1 MSLIFNQSVE
11 VLRPKLV
18 RDPYNPK
25 RGTASFDDPE
35 IVAYPHL
42 VSVQPVSTSE
52 DSGRAG
58 TLTTVFML
66 YTPIGFDIDLRAGD
80 RVRVGGSLVLDVDG
94 TPMKWPDPFTGRVH
108 HVEARLKV
116 IHG

>member
-1 MSLIFNQSVE
+1 MTCISWGLCHELDFQSVC
-11 VLRPKLV
+11 
-18 RDPYNPK
+18 
-25 RGTASFDDPE
+25 GG
-35 IVAYPHL
+35 
-42 VSVQPVSTSE
+42 
-52 DSGRAG
+52 SGRAG

-66 YTPIGFDIDLRAGD
+66 YTQIGFDIDLRAGD
-80 RVRVGGSLVLDVDG
+80 RVRVGGALVLDVDG

>member
-1 MSLIFNQSVE
+1 
-11 VLRPKLV
+11 
-18 RDPYNPK
+18 
-25 RGTASFDDPE
+25 
-35 IVAYPHL
+35 
-42 VSVQPVSTSE
+42 
-52 DSGRAG
+52 
-58 TLTTVFML
+58 ML
-66 YTPIGFDIDLRAGD
+66 YTQIGFDIDLRAGD